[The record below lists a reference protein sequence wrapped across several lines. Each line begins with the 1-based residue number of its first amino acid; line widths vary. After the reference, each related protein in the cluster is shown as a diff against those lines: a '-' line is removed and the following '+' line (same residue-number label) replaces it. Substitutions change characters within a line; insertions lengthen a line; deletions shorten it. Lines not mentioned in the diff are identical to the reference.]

1 MKYYKIYKNLRFI
14 KVSRDIDLLF
24 VKYNM
29 SGVACKCKQDVAT
42 HISLDD
48 NIEKLSSIIF
58 EPICKVEYD
67 KIISAEKTASST
79 YEVSP
84 VSDKKDVN
92 NKTDDIVMEEFVIP
106 QLQLYDY
113 QIKVLSND
121 SYGITYNN
129 IYMVLE
135 FIHSKDNNMKFV
147 YTLNNR
153 GPFKHNSY
161 EFIVSDIEKEFS
173 YIQNKRQ

>member
-29 SGVACKCKQDVAT
+29 SGVAYKCKRDVAT

-48 NIEKLSSIIF
+48 KIEKLSSIIF

-67 KIISAEKTASST
+67 KIINAQNTASST
-79 YEVSP
+79 YDISP
-84 VSDKKDVN
+84 VSDKNDVN
-92 NKTDDIVMEEFVIP
+92 NRTDDIVMEEFVIP
-106 QLQLYDY
+106 QLELYDY
-113 QIKVLSND
+113 QVKVLSND

-135 FIHSKDNNMKFV
+135 FIHPKDNNMKFV

-161 EFIVSDIEKEFS
+161 EFIVSDIEKEFT
-173 YIQNKRQ
+173 YIQNKK